1 MRIESKAT
9 INQRIKYIKG
19 EIEKSRQSRDTKQ
32 LKILYKQLTSS
43 NIKLIATMR

>member
-1 MRIESKAT
+1 MRIESKST

-43 NIKLIATMR
+43 NIKLISTMR